1 MKNSDQYWD
10 GDVESLSR
18 SDLES
23 LQLER
28 WQRTL
33 QRVTASALYQ
43 KKYAE
48 AGIHAKDLKT
58 LDDVRK
64 LPLTTKQDLREHYPY
79 GLLCVPRNQLVRL
92 HVSSGTTGQSIAVL
106 YTRADLDGWAELLAR
121 SMYMTGARPG
131 DVFQNLSGYGLFTG
145 GLGFQ
150 YGAERLGLLTI
161 PSGSGNSK
169 RQLQLMRDF
178 ATSVIHIIPSYALRL
193 MDVMMELGIDSRKDL
208 QLRLAYLGAEPYSEE
223 VRRRVEE
230 FYGIR
235 VFNSYGLSEMNGPGV
250 AFECLNQAGMHV
262 WEDAYYVEIIDP
274 ETLVPVPDGVL
285 GELVLTIIPGQCPC
299 GSVLPRHDKLQ
310 GRSDDMF
317 IFRAVN
323 IYPGQIEHVLVNAP
337 GVSSEY
343 NVILDRREGK
353 DFMTILVE
361 REPEGDPAKDKD
373 LGKMIEKRIKAEI
386 MCSGDVEIVDYGS
399 LPRSERKSKRVYD
412 NRGQ

>member
-33 QRVTASALYQ
+33 QQVTASALYQ
-43 KKYAE
+43 KKYAV

-145 GLGFQ
+145 GMGFQ
-150 YGAERLGLLTI
+150 YGAE
-161 PSGSGNSK
+161 
-169 RQLQLMRDF
+169 
-178 ATSVIHIIPSYALRL
+178 
-193 MDVMMELGIDSRKDL
+193 
-208 QLRLAYLGAEPYSEE
+208 
-223 VRRRVEE
+223 
-230 FYGIR
+230 
-235 VFNSYGLSEMNGPGV
+235 
-250 AFECLNQAGMHV
+250 
-262 WEDAYYVEIIDP
+262 
-274 ETLVPVPDGVL
+274 
-285 GELVLTIIPGQCPC
+285 
-299 GSVLPRHDKLQ
+299 
-310 GRSDDMF
+310 
-317 IFRAVN
+317 
-323 IYPGQIEHVLVNAP
+323 
-337 GVSSEY
+337 
-343 NVILDRREGK
+343 
-353 DFMTILVE
+353 
-361 REPEGDPAKDKD
+361 
-373 LGKMIEKRIKAEI
+373 
-386 MCSGDVEIVDYGS
+386 
-399 LPRSERKSKRVYD
+399 
-412 NRGQ
+412 